1 MIQVNPHKDNT
12 RNYIR
17 SLELLLNVS
26 NILTQTLNIDELL
39 SEVIDQIFNLLKRID
54 RGAILLLD
62 KETHKLKE
70 MVSKTRMVDK
80 EGVFS
85 KINYSRTIVKR
96 TIKAGE
102 PVMMPDTRRVA
113 KAEFS
118 DSMEQM
124 NVMSV
129 MCVPLTYKGEV
140 RRVIY
145 VDSIG
150 LPEGF
155 RRDDLHLL
163 ASLSNTA
170 ATAIENARL
179 YGAVKQE
186 LSERKRA
193 EEGKKIVRTY
203 LQSSL
208 ESITDGVMLLDK
220 QRKFAY
226 MNTAFLKLYGCEAKD
241 FIGKTIQEILPSL
254 MGPKMTKTIAEKVKK
269 RLESGEAITG
279 VELEVIDK
287 DNKMRPVSYSASPIG
302 DEKGNVIGE
311 VYFIR
316 DITERKRAEE
326 ELRESEQ
333 KMKAILRASP
343 VGIGLIIN
351 RQLDWVNETM
361 YRMVGYEEG
370 SLLGHSAAVLYTNDK
385 GYERVGR
392 ELYAGITESG
402 IGQVETR
409 WIRKDGTIFD
419 CILAACSLDPTD
431 PSRGQIVTVDDI
443 TARKQAQ
450 DKLTASL
457 KEKEVLLK
465 EIHHRVKNNLQVISS
480 LLSLQSQHITDKASL
495 RCFKKARTVSGQW
508 H

>member
-1 MIQVNPHKDNT
+1 
-12 RNYIR
+12 
-17 SLELLLNVS
+17 
-26 NILTQTLNIDELL
+26 
-39 SEVIDQIFNLLKRID
+39 
-54 RGAILLLD
+54 
-62 KETHKLKE
+62 
-70 MVSKTRMVDK
+70 
-80 EGVFS
+80 
-85 KINYSRTIVKR
+85 
-96 TIKAGE
+96 
-102 PVMMPDTRRVA
+102 
-113 KAEFS
+113 
-118 DSMEQM
+118 
-124 NVMSV
+124 
-129 MCVPLTYKGEV
+129 
-140 RRVIY
+140 
-145 VDSIG
+145 
-150 LPEGF
+150 
-155 RRDDLHLL
+155 
-163 ASLSNTA
+163 
-170 ATAIENARL
+170 
-179 YGAVKQE
+179 
-186 LSERKRA
+186 
-193 EEGKKIVRTY
+193 
-203 LQSSL
+203 
-208 ESITDGVMLLDK
+208 
-220 QRKFAY
+220 
-226 MNTAFLKLYGCEAKD
+226 
-241 FIGKTIQEILPSL
+241 
-254 MGPKMTKTIAEKVKK
+254 VKK

-287 DNKMRPVSYSASPIG
+287 DNKMRPVSYSASPIR

-343 VGIGLIIN
+343 IGIGLVIN